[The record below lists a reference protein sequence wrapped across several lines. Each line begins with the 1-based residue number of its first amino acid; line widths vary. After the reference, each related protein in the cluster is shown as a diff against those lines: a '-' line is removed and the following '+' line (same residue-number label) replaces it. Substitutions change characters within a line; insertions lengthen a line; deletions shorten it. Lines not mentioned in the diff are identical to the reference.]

1 MGASNALE
9 SRVFT
14 TSVSRFNAVNQVL
27 ELGVDDVENKEQKR
41 LTKYAAWTWS
51 RGCTG
56 DFRTSV
62 RPSRRELVWR
72 QALQVEALPP

>member
-1 MGASNALE
+1 ME

-27 ELGVDDVENKEQKR
+27 ELGVDDVENEEQKR

-56 DFRTSV
+56 DFRT
-62 RPSRRELVWR
+62 
-72 QALQVEALPP
+72 

>member
-1 MGASNALE
+1 MRWKAGYLHA
-9 SRVFT
+9 
-14 TSVSRFNAVNQVL
+14 VSPGSHAVNQVL
-27 ELGVDDVENKEQKR
+27 DLGVDVVENEEQKR

-56 DFRTSV
+56 DFRTLV
-62 RPSRRELVWR
+62 RALRRELAWR

>member
-56 DFRTSV
+56 DFRT
-62 RPSRRELVWR
+62 LV
-72 QALQVEALPP
+72 QALR